1 MVDFVSGDEFKA
13 GVEMVDIVSGDEFK
27 AGVKKAQAEFRKE
40 VSRLAS
46 LANKRI
52 QRLEAA
58 KLTDSP
64 AYQKWVENGSVKFGV
79 KGKTYNQVQSE
90 MARLNRFI
98 NAQTST
104 VRGINSILKEMAA
117 NTGIKYGTL
126 KELRSKA
133 TSFFEL
139 ASKVEQYLRTVND
152 MASAIGY
159 NKIWEVINEYVERE
173 KIDLSG
179 AENNIDELSK
189 MVSELIVQQQNH
201 NATIIDD
208 CWVTLE

>member
-1 MVDFVSGDEFKA
+1 
-13 GVEMVDIVSGDEFK
+13 MVDIVSGDEFK
-27 AGVKKAQAEFRKE
+27 AGVKQAQAEFRKE

-52 QRLEAA
+52 QRLEDA

-64 AYQKWVENGSVKFGV
+64 AYQKWVENGGVKFGV
-79 KGKTYNQVQSE
+79 KGKTYNQLQSE

-104 VRGINSILKEMAA
+104 IRGINSNLKEMAA

-133 TSFFEL
+133 AKFFEL
-139 ASKVEQYLRTVND
+139 SSKVEQYLRTVND

-173 KIDLSG
+173 KIDLSE

-201 NATIIDD
+201 NATVIDD
-208 CWVTLE
+208 GWVVLE

>member
-1 MVDFVSGDEFKA
+1 
-13 GVEMVDIVSGDEFK
+13 MVDIVSGDDFK

-40 VSRLAS
+40 VSRLTS

-79 KGKTYNQVQSE
+79 KGKTYNQLQSE

-104 VRGINSILKEMAA
+104 IRGINSNLKEMAA

-208 CWVTLE
+208 GWVVLE

>member
-1 MVDFVSGDEFKA
+1 MVY
-13 GVEMVDIVSGDEFK
+13 IVSGDEFK

-52 QRLEAA
+52 QRLEDA

-64 AYQKWVENGSVKFGV
+64 AYQKWVENGGVKFGV
-79 KGKTYNQVQSE
+79 RGKTYNQLQSE

-104 VRGINSILKEMAA
+104 IRGINSNLKEMAA

-133 TSFFEL
+133 ASFFEL
-139 ASKVEQYLRTVND
+139 SSKVEQYLRTVND

-173 KIDLSG
+173 KIDLSE

-201 NATIIDD
+201 NATVIDD
-208 CWVTLE
+208 CWVVLK

>member
-1 MVDFVSGDEFKA
+1 
-13 GVEMVDIVSGDEFK
+13 MVDIVSGDDFK

-79 KGKTYNQVQSE
+79 KGKTYNELQSE
-90 MARLNRFI
+90 MSKINRFV

-104 VRGINSILKEMAA
+104 IRGINSNLKEMAA

-133 TSFFEL
+133 ANFFEL
-139 ASKVEQYLRTVND
+139 SSKVEQYLRTVND

-173 KIDLSG
+173 KIDLSE

-201 NATIIDD
+201 NATVIDD
-208 CWVTLE
+208 GWVVLE

>member
-1 MVDFVSGDEFKA
+1 
-13 GVEMVDIVSGDEFK
+13 MVDIVSGDDFK

-46 LANKRI
+46 LANKRLK
-52 QRLEAA
+52 RLESA

-64 AYQKWVENGSVKFGV
+64 AYQKWVENGAVKFGV
-79 KGKTYNQVQSE
+79 KGKTYNQLQSE
-90 MARLNRFI
+90 MARINRFI

-104 VRGINSILKEMAA
+104 VRGINNNLKEMAA
-117 NTGIKYGTL
+117 NTGIKYVTL

-159 NKIWEVINEYVERE
+159 HKIWEVINEYVERE

-201 NATIIDD
+201 NATVIDD
-208 CWVTLE
+208 GWVLLE

>member
-1 MVDFVSGDEFKA
+1 
-13 GVEMVDIVSGDEFK
+13 MVDIVSGDEFK
-27 AGVKKAQAEFRKE
+27 AGVKQAQAEFRKE

-52 QRLEAA
+52 QRLEDA

-79 KGKTYNQVQSE
+79 KGKTYNQLQSE

-104 VRGINSILKEMAA
+104 IRGINSNLKEMAA

-133 TSFFEL
+133 ANFFEL
-139 ASKVEQYLRTVND
+139 SSKVEQYLRTVND

-201 NATIIDD
+201 NATVIDD
-208 CWVTLE
+208 GWVVLE

>member
-1 MVDFVSGDEFKA
+1 
-13 GVEMVDIVSGDEFK
+13 MVDIVSGDEFK
-27 AGVKKAQAEFRKE
+27 AGVKQAQAEFRRE

-52 QRLEAA
+52 QRLENA

-79 KGKTYNQVQSE
+79 KGKTYNQLQSE

-104 VRGINSILKEMAA
+104 VRGINSNLKEMAA

-126 KELRSKA
+126 KELRAKA

-159 NKIWEVINEYVERE
+159 NKIWEVINEYVEKE

-179 AENNIDELSK
+179 AENNINELSK

-201 NATIIDD
+201 NATVIDD
-208 CWVTLE
+208 GWVVLE

>member
-208 CWVTLE
+208 RWVTLE

>member
-1 MVDFVSGDEFKA
+1 
-13 GVEMVDIVSGDEFK
+13 MVDIVSGDDFK
-27 AGVKKAQAEFRKE
+27 AGVKQAQAEFRKE

-52 QRLEAA
+52 QRLEDA

-64 AYQKWVENGSVKFGV
+64 AYKKWVENGGVKFGV
-79 KGKTYNQVQSE
+79 KGKTYNQLQSE

-104 VRGINSILKEMAA
+104 IRGINSNLKEMAA

-133 TSFFEL
+133 ANFFEL
-139 ASKVEQYLRTVND
+139 SSKVEQYLRTVND

-201 NATIIDD
+201 NATVIDD
-208 CWVTLE
+208 GWVVLE

>member
-1 MVDFVSGDEFKA
+1 
-13 GVEMVDIVSGDEFK
+13 MVDIVSGDDFK

-64 AYQKWVENGSVKFGV
+64 AYQKWVENGGVKFGV
-79 KGKTYNQVQSE
+79 KGKTYNQLQSE
-90 MARLNRFI
+90 MARINRFI

-104 VRGINSILKEMAA
+104 VRGINRNLKEMAA

-159 NKIWEVINEYVERE
+159 HKIWEVINEYVERE

-201 NATIIDD
+201 NATVIDD
-208 CWVTLE
+208 GWVLLE

>member
-1 MVDFVSGDEFKA
+1 
-13 GVEMVDIVSGDEFK
+13 MVDIVSGDEFK

-64 AYQKWVENGSVKFGV
+64 AYQKWVENGAVKFGV
-79 KGKTYNQVQSE
+79 KGKTFNQLQSE

-104 VRGINSILKEMAA
+104 VRGINSNLKEMAA

-133 TSFFEL
+133 ASFFEL

-159 NKIWEVINEYVERE
+159 HKIWEVINEYVERE

-201 NATIIDD
+201 NATVIDD
-208 CWVTLE
+208 GWVVLE

>member
-1 MVDFVSGDEFKA
+1 
-13 GVEMVDIVSGDEFK
+13 MVDIVSGDEFK

-64 AYQKWVENGSVKFGV
+64 AYQKWVENGAVKFGV
-79 KGKTYNQVQSE
+79 KGKTYNQLQSE

-104 VRGINSILKEMAA
+104 VRGINSNLKEMAA

-159 NKIWEVINEYVERE
+159 HKIWEVINEYVERE

-201 NATIIDD
+201 NATVIDD
-208 CWVTLE
+208 GWVVLE

>member
-1 MVDFVSGDEFKA
+1 
-13 GVEMVDIVSGDEFK
+13 MVDIVSGDDFK
-27 AGVKKAQAEFRKE
+27 AGVRKAQAEFRKE

-46 LANKRI
+46 LANKRL
-52 QRLEAA
+52 QRLESA

-64 AYQKWVENGSVKFGV
+64 AYQKWVENGAVKFGV
-79 KGKTYNQVQSE
+79 KGKTYNQLQSE

-104 VRGINSILKEMAA
+104 VRGINSNLKEMAA

-159 NKIWEVINEYVERE
+159 HKIWEVINEYVERE

-201 NATIIDD
+201 NATVIDD
-208 CWVTLE
+208 GWVVLE

>member
-1 MVDFVSGDEFKA
+1 
-13 GVEMVDIVSGDEFK
+13 MVDIVSGDDFK
-27 AGVKKAQAEFRKE
+27 AGVKQAQAEFRKE

-52 QRLEAA
+52 QRLEGA

-79 KGKTYNQVQSE
+79 KGKTYNQLQSE

-104 VRGINSILKEMAA
+104 IRGINSNLKEMAA

-133 TSFFEL
+133 TNFFEL
-139 ASKVEQYLRTVND
+139 SSKVEQYLRTVND

-201 NATIIDD
+201 NATVIDD
-208 CWVTLE
+208 GWVVLE

>member
-1 MVDFVSGDEFKA
+1 
-13 GVEMVDIVSGDEFK
+13 MVDIVSGDEFK
-27 AGVKKAQAEFRKE
+27 AGVKQAQAEFRKE

-52 QRLEAA
+52 QRLEDA

-64 AYQKWVENGSVKFGV
+64 AYQKWVENGAVKFGV
-79 KGKTYNQVQSE
+79 KGKTYNQLQSE

-104 VRGINSILKEMAA
+104 IRGINSNLKEMAA

-133 TSFFEL
+133 ANFFEL
-139 ASKVEQYLRTVND
+139 SSKVEQYLRTVND

-173 KIDLSG
+173 KIDLSE

-201 NATIIDD
+201 NATVIDD
-208 CWVTLE
+208 GWVILE

>member
-1 MVDFVSGDEFKA
+1 MVG
-13 GVEMVDIVSGDEFK
+13 IVSGDEFK
-27 AGVKKAQAEFRKE
+27 ASVKKAQAEFRKE

-64 AYQKWVENGSVKFGV
+64 AYKKWVENGAVKFGV
-79 KGKTYNQVQSE
+79 KGKTYNQLQSE
-90 MARLNRFI
+90 MARINRFI

-104 VRGINSILKEMAA
+104 IRGINSNLKEMAA

-159 NKIWEVINEYVERE
+159 HKIWEVINEYVERE

-179 AENNIDELSK
+179 SENNIDELSK

-201 NATIIDD
+201 SVTVIDD
-208 CWVTLE
+208 GWVLLE

>member
-1 MVDFVSGDEFKA
+1 
-13 GVEMVDIVSGDEFK
+13 MVDIVSGDEFK
-27 AGVKKAQAEFRKE
+27 AGVKKAQVEFRKE
-40 VSRLAS
+40 VSRLSS

-52 QRLEAA
+52 QRLENS

-79 KGKTYNQVQSE
+79 KGKTYNQLQSE
-90 MARLNRFI
+90 MERLNRFI

-104 VRGINSILKEMAA
+104 VRGINSTLKEMAA

-159 NKIWEVINEYVERE
+159 HKIWEVINEYVERE

-201 NATIIDD
+201 NATVIDD
-208 CWVTLE
+208 GWVLLE

>member
-1 MVDFVSGDEFKA
+1 
-13 GVEMVDIVSGDEFK
+13 MVDIVSGDDFK
-27 AGVKKAQAEFRKE
+27 AGVKQAQAEFRKE

-52 QRLEAA
+52 QRLENA

-64 AYQKWVENGSVKFGV
+64 AYQKWVENGGVKFGV
-79 KGKTYNQVQSE
+79 KGKTYNQLQSE

-104 VRGINSILKEMAA
+104 IRGINSNLKEMAA

-133 TSFFEL
+133 ANFFEL
-139 ASKVEQYLRTVND
+139 SSKVEQYLRTVND

-173 KIDLSG
+173 KIDLSE

-201 NATIIDD
+201 NATVIDD
-208 CWVTLE
+208 GWVVLE

>member
-1 MVDFVSGDEFKA
+1 
-13 GVEMVDIVSGDEFK
+13 MVDIVSGDDFK

-64 AYQKWVENGSVKFGV
+64 AYQKWVENGAVKFGV
-79 KGKTYNQVQSE
+79 KGKTYNQLQSE

-104 VRGINSILKEMAA
+104 VRGINSNLKEMAA
-117 NTGIKYGTL
+117 NTGIKYRTL

-201 NATIIDD
+201 NATVIDD
-208 CWVTLE
+208 GWVVLE

>member
-1 MVDFVSGDEFKA
+1 
-13 GVEMVDIVSGDEFK
+13 MVDIVSGDEFK
-27 AGVKKAQAEFRKE
+27 AGVKQSQAEFRKE

-46 LANKRI
+46 LANKRL
-52 QRLEAA
+52 QRLESAE
-58 KLTDSP
+58 LTDSP
-64 AYQKWVENGSVKFGV
+64 AYKKWVENGSVKFGV
-79 KGKTYNQVQSE
+79 KGKTYNQLQSE
-90 MARLNRFI
+90 MARLNMFI

-104 VRGINSILKEMAA
+104 IRGINSNLKEMAA

-133 TSFFEL
+133 ANFFEL
-139 ASKVEQYLRTVND
+139 SSKVEQYLRTVND

-173 KIDLSG
+173 KIDLSE

-201 NATIIDD
+201 NATVIDD
-208 CWVTLE
+208 GWVLLE

>member
-1 MVDFVSGDEFKA
+1 
-13 GVEMVDIVSGDEFK
+13 MVDIVSGDEFK
-27 AGVKKAQAEFRKE
+27 AGVKQAQAEFRRE

-52 QRLEAA
+52 QRLENA

-79 KGKTYNQVQSE
+79 KGKTYNQLQSE

-104 VRGINSILKEMAA
+104 VRGINSNLKEMAA

-126 KELRSKA
+126 KELRAKA

-159 NKIWEVINEYVERE
+159 NKIWEVINEYVEKE

-189 MVSELIVQQQNH
+189 MVSELIVQQQNN
-201 NATIIDD
+201 NATVIDD
-208 CWVTLE
+208 GWVVLE

>member
-1 MVDFVSGDEFKA
+1 
-13 GVEMVDIVSGDEFK
+13 MVDIVSGDDFK
-27 AGVKKAQAEFRKE
+27 SGVKKAQAEFRKE

-64 AYQKWVENGSVKFGV
+64 AYQKWVENGGVKFGV
-79 KGKTYNQVQSE
+79 KGKTYNQLQSE
-90 MARLNRFI
+90 MARINRFI

-104 VRGINSILKEMAA
+104 VRGINRTLKEMAA

-201 NATIIDD
+201 NATVIDD
-208 CWVTLE
+208 GWVLLE

>member
-1 MVDFVSGDEFKA
+1 
-13 GVEMVDIVSGDEFK
+13 MVDIVSGDDFK
-27 AGVKKAQAEFRKE
+27 AGVKKAQTEFRKE

-79 KGKTYNQVQSE
+79 KGKTYNQLQSE

-104 VRGINSILKEMAA
+104 VRGINSNLKEMAA

-208 CWVTLE
+208 GWVVLE

>member
-1 MVDFVSGDEFKA
+1 
-13 GVEMVDIVSGDEFK
+13 MVDIVSGDEFK

-64 AYQKWVENGSVKFGV
+64 AYQKWVENGGVKFGV
-79 KGKTYNQVQSE
+79 KGKTYNQLQSE

-104 VRGINSILKEMAA
+104 VRGINSNLKEMAA

-159 NKIWEVINEYVERE
+159 HKIWEVINEYVERE
-173 KIDLSG
+173 KIDLSE

-189 MVSELIVQQQNH
+189 MVSELIVKQQNH
-201 NATIIDD
+201 NATVIDD
-208 CWVTLE
+208 GWVILE

>member
-1 MVDFVSGDEFKA
+1 
-13 GVEMVDIVSGDEFK
+13 MVDIVSGDEFK

-52 QRLEAA
+52 QRLEAS

-64 AYQKWVENGSVKFGV
+64 AYQKWVENGGVKFGV

-104 VRGINSILKEMAA
+104 VRGINSTLKEMAA

-126 KELRSKA
+126 EELRSKA

-159 NKIWEVINEYVERE
+159 HKIWEVINEYVERE

-201 NATIIDD
+201 NATVIDD
-208 CWVTLE
+208 GWVVLE

>member
-1 MVDFVSGDEFKA
+1 
-13 GVEMVDIVSGDEFK
+13 MVDIVSGDEFK

-52 QRLEAA
+52 QRLENS

-64 AYQKWVENGSVKFGV
+64 AYQKWVENGGVKFGV
-79 KGKTYNQVQSE
+79 KGKTYNQLQSE

-104 VRGINSILKEMAA
+104 VRGINSTLKEMAA

-159 NKIWEVINEYVERE
+159 HKIWEVINEYVERE

-201 NATIIDD
+201 NATVIDD
-208 CWVTLE
+208 GWVVLE

>member
-1 MVDFVSGDEFKA
+1 
-13 GVEMVDIVSGDEFK
+13 MVDIVSGDEFK
-27 AGVKKAQAEFRKE
+27 AGVRKAQAEFRKE

-64 AYQKWVENGSVKFGV
+64 AYQKWVENGGVKFGV
-79 KGKTYNQVQSE
+79 KGKTYNQLQSE

-104 VRGINSILKEMAA
+104 VRGINSNLKEMAA

-159 NKIWEVINEYVERE
+159 HKIWEVINEYVERE
-173 KIDLSG
+173 KIDLSE

-201 NATIIDD
+201 NATVIDD
-208 CWVTLE
+208 GWVVLE

>member
-1 MVDFVSGDEFKA
+1 MVDMA
-13 GVEMVDIVSGDEFK
+13 SGDEFK

-64 AYQKWVENGSVKFGV
+64 AYQKWVENGAVKFGV
-79 KGKTYNQVQSE
+79 KGKTFNQLQSE
-90 MARLNRFI
+90 MARINRFI

-104 VRGINSILKEMAA
+104 IRGINRNLKEMAA

-133 TSFFEL
+133 ASFFEL

-159 NKIWEVINEYVERE
+159 HKIWEVINEYVERE

-189 MVSELIVQQQNH
+189 MVSELIVQKQNH
-201 NATIIDD
+201 NATVIDD
-208 CWVTLE
+208 GWVLLE

>member
-1 MVDFVSGDEFKA
+1 M
-13 GVEMVDIVSGDEFK
+13 VSGDEFK
-27 AGVKKAQAEFRKE
+27 AGVKQAQAEFRKE

-52 QRLEAA
+52 QRLEDA

-79 KGKTYNQVQSE
+79 KGKTYNQLQSE

-104 VRGINSILKEMAA
+104 IRGINSNLKEMAA

-126 KELRSKA
+126 KELRAKA

-159 NKIWEVINEYVERE
+159 NKIWEVINEYVEKE
-173 KIDLSG
+173 KIDLSE

-201 NATIIDD
+201 NATVIDD
-208 CWVTLE
+208 GWILLE

>member
-1 MVDFVSGDEFKA
+1 
-13 GVEMVDIVSGDEFK
+13 MVDIVSGDDFK
-27 AGVKKAQAEFRKE
+27 AGVRKSQAEFRKE

-46 LANKRI
+46 LANKRL
-52 QRLEAA
+52 QRLESA

-64 AYQKWVENGSVKFGV
+64 AYQKWVENGAVKFGV
-79 KGKTYNQVQSE
+79 KGKTYNQLQSE

-104 VRGINSILKEMAA
+104 VRGINSNLKEMAA

-133 TSFFEL
+133 ASFFEL

-201 NATIIDD
+201 NATVIDD
-208 CWVTLE
+208 GWVVLE

>member
-1 MVDFVSGDEFKA
+1 
-13 GVEMVDIVSGDEFK
+13 MVDIVSGDEFK

-52 QRLEAA
+52 QRLEDA

-64 AYQKWVENGSVKFGV
+64 AYQKWVENGGVKFGV
-79 KGKTYNQVQSE
+79 KGKTYNQLQSE

-104 VRGINSILKEMAA
+104 IRGINSNLKEMAA

-133 TSFFEL
+133 ANFFEL
-139 ASKVEQYLRTVND
+139 SSKVEQYLRTVND

-173 KIDLSG
+173 KIDLSE

-201 NATIIDD
+201 NATVIDD
-208 CWVTLE
+208 GWVVLE

>member
-1 MVDFVSGDEFKA
+1 
-13 GVEMVDIVSGDEFK
+13 MVDIVSGDEFK

-64 AYQKWVENGSVKFGV
+64 AYQKWVENGGVKFGV
-79 KGKTYNQVQSE
+79 KGKTYNQLQSE

-104 VRGINSILKEMAA
+104 IRGINSNLKEMAA

-133 TSFFEL
+133 ANFFEL
-139 ASKVEQYLRTVND
+139 SSKVEQYLRTVND

-159 NKIWEVINEYVERE
+159 NKIWEVINEYVAKE
-173 KIDLSG
+173 KIDLAG

-201 NATIIDD
+201 NATVIDD
-208 CWVTLE
+208 GWVVLE

>member
-1 MVDFVSGDEFKA
+1 MLN
-13 GVEMVDIVSGDEFK
+13 IVPGDEFK

-64 AYQKWVENGSVKFGV
+64 AYQKWVENGAVKFGV
-79 KGKTYNQVQSE
+79 KGKTYNQLQSE

-104 VRGINSILKEMAA
+104 VRGINSNLKEMAA

-133 TSFFEL
+133 ASFFEL

-201 NATIIDD
+201 NATVIDD
-208 CWVTLE
+208 GWVVLE

>member
-1 MVDFVSGDEFKA
+1 
-13 GVEMVDIVSGDEFK
+13 MVDIVSGDEFK

-40 VSRLAS
+40 VSRLSS

-64 AYQKWVENGSVKFGV
+64 AYQKWVENGAVKFGV
-79 KGKTYNQVQSE
+79 KGKTYNQLQSE

-104 VRGINSILKEMAA
+104 VRGINSNLKEMAA

-126 KELRSKA
+126 KELRAKA

-201 NATIIDD
+201 NATVIDD
-208 CWVTLE
+208 GWVVLE

>member
-1 MVDFVSGDEFKA
+1 MADIN
-13 GVEMVDIVSGDEFK
+13 IVSGEEFK
-27 AGVKKAQAEFRKE
+27 QGVKKAQAEFRKE

-52 QRLEAA
+52 QRLENAG
-58 KLTDSP
+58 LTDSP
-64 AYQKWVENGSVKFGV
+64 AYQKLVENGTVKFGV
-79 KGKTYNQVQSE
+79 KGKTYNEVQSE
-90 MARLNRFI
+90 MSKINRFI

-104 VRGINSILKEMAA
+104 IRGINSNLKEMAA

-133 TSFFEL
+133 ANFFEL
-139 ASKVEQYLRTVND
+139 SSKVEQYLRTVND

-159 NKIWEVINEYVERE
+159 NKIWEVINEYVARE
-173 KIDLSG
+173 KVDLAG

-201 NATIIDD
+201 NATVIDD
-208 CWVTLE
+208 GWVVLE

>member
-1 MVDFVSGDEFKA
+1 
-13 GVEMVDIVSGDEFK
+13 
-27 AGVKKAQAEFRKE
+27 
-40 VSRLAS
+40 
-46 LANKRI
+46 
-52 QRLEAA
+52 
-58 KLTDSP
+58 
-64 AYQKWVENGSVKFGV
+64 
-79 KGKTYNQVQSE
+79 

-104 VRGINSILKEMAA
+104 VRGINSTLKEMAA

-159 NKIWEVINEYVERE
+159 HKIWEVINEYVERE

-201 NATIIDD
+201 NATVIDD
-208 CWVTLE
+208 GWVVLE

>member
-1 MVDFVSGDEFKA
+1 
-13 GVEMVDIVSGDEFK
+13 MVDIVSGDEFK

-40 VSRLAS
+40 VSRLVS

-64 AYQKWVENGSVKFGV
+64 AYQKWVENGAVKFGV
-79 KGKTYNQVQSE
+79 KGKTYNQLQSE

-104 VRGINSILKEMAA
+104 VRGINSNLKEMAA

-126 KELRSKA
+126 KELRAKA

-159 NKIWEVINEYVERE
+159 NKIWEVINEYVEKE

-201 NATIIDD
+201 NATVIDD
-208 CWVTLE
+208 GWVVLE